1 MKRSTSPCLFAY
13 SHTPADVKHSDM
25 TSLVNSENIKSTQTC
40 QYVLQMLK
48 FLQSSSNNN
57 KNLKKKKKKANA
69 IRKNYYFLA
78 RRLKQ
83 NSESLYAVFWFN
95 PSNSSICKQLLRKQ
109 MIFSEV
115 RKFPTRKRESIA
127 VILLQKVHCLW
138 NAPQRKDWK
147 KRKSS
152 YLGEIML

>member
-1 MKRSTSPCLFAY
+1 MPVCFTDAE
-13 SHTPADVKHSDM
+13 V
-25 TSLVNSENIKSTQTC
+25 
-40 QYVLQMLK
+40 
-48 FLQSSSNNN
+48 SS
-57 KNLKKKKKKANA
+57 KQQQQQQQLKKKKKANA

-138 NAPQRKDWK
+138 NAPQRKD
-147 KRKSS
+147 
-152 YLGEIML
+152 